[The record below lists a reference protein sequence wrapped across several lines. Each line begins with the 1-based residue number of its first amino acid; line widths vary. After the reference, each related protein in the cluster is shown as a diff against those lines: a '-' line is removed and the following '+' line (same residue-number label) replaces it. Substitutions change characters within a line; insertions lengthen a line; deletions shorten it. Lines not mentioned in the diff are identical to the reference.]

1 MVGVYDL
8 CARVQNGFRA
18 RLGRIAVPETK
29 LNLAVSRVLYNQGF
43 VSSVTRG
50 THLGTHLG
58 PDESYVPTTNLN
70 VAERRLWLSL
80 KYYQDSPVLRKMR
93 CISKPSRKINCD
105 ANQFRTLAAGQAWS
119 IVKGVNP
126 GEIIIVST
134 TRGVMEIQ
142 DAVRHGIGGN
152 LLARA
157 N

>member
-1 MVGVYDL
+1 MVGVYDI

-43 VSSVTRG
+43 LSSVTR
-50 THLGTHLG
+50 GTHLG

-70 VAERRLWLSL
+70 IAERRIWLSL
-80 KYYQDSPVLRKMR
+80 KYYQDAPVLRQMR
-93 CISKPSRKINCD
+93 CISKPSQKLNCN
-105 ANQFRTLAAGQAWS
+105 AEQFRVLAAGQPWS
-119 IVKGVNP
+119 IVKGIIP
-126 GEIIIVST
+126 GEIMIVST

-142 DAVRHGIGGN
+142 DAVRYGVGGN

-157 N
+157 H

>member
-43 VSSVTRG
+43 VSSVTR
-50 THLGTHLG
+50 GTHLG

>member
-50 THLGTHLG
+50 THVG

-70 VAERRLWLSL
+70 VAERRLWLTL

-142 DAVRHGIGGN
+142 DAVRYGIGGN

>member
-1 MVGVYDL
+1 MVGVYDI

-50 THLGTHLG
+50 THLGLDDT
-58 PDESYVPTTNLN
+58 YVPTTNFN

-80 KYYQDSPVLRKMR
+80 KYYQDSPVLRKMS
-93 CISKPSRKINCD
+93 CISKPSRRITCT
-105 ANQFRTLAAGQAWS
+105 ANQLQTIASGRPWS
-119 IVKGVNP
+119 IVKGVVP

-134 TRGVMEIQ
+134 SKGVQEIQ
-142 DAVRHGIGGN
+142 DAVKDHLGGV

-157 N
+157 W

>member
-1 MVGVYDL
+1 
-8 CARVQNGFRA
+8 NGFRA

-43 VSSVTRG
+43 VSSVTR
-50 THLGTHLG
+50 GTHLG

>member
-50 THLGTHLG
+50 THLG

-80 KYYQDSPVLRKMR
+80 KYYQDTPVLRKMR

-105 ANQFRTLAAGQAWS
+105 ANQFRALAAGQAWS

-142 DAVRHGIGGN
+142 DAVRYGIGGN

>member
-1 MVGVYDL
+1 MVGVYDI

-43 VSSVTRG
+43 VSAVTR
-50 THLGTHLG
+50 GTHLG

-80 KYYQDSPVLRKMR
+80 KYYQDSPVLRKMS
-93 CISKPSRKINCD
+93 CISKPSRRIACT
-105 ANQFRTLAAGQAWS
+105 ANQLQILASGKPWS
-119 IVKGVNP
+119 IVRGVIP
-126 GEIIIVST
+126 GEIVVVST
-134 TRGVMEIQ
+134 TKGILEIQ
-142 DAVRHGIGGN
+142 DAVEHGLGGV

-157 N
+157 F

>member
-1 MVGVYDL
+1 MVGVHDI

-50 THLGTHLG
+50 THVG
-58 PDESYVPTTNLN
+58 PDAEYTPTTNLN

-80 KYYQDSPVLRKMR
+80 KYYQDQPVLRKMN
-93 CISKPSRKINCD
+93 CISKPSRRISCNS
-105 ANQFRTLAAGQAWS
+105 NQLQMLASGQSWS
-119 IVKGVNP
+119 IVKGIIP
-126 GEIIIVST
+126 GEIMVVST

-142 DAVRHGIGGN
+142 DAVKTGLGGT

>member
-29 LNLAVSRVLYNQGF
+29 LNLAVSRVLYSQGF
-43 VSSVTRG
+43 VSSVTR
-50 THLGTHLG
+50 GTHLG

>member
-1 MVGVYDL
+1 MVGVYDI

-50 THLGTHLG
+50 THLGFDTT
-58 PDESYVPTTNLN
+58 YVPTTNLN

-80 KYYQDSPVLRKMR
+80 KYYQDDPVLRRMS
-93 CISKPSRKINCD
+93 CISKPSRRIACT
-105 ANQFRTLAAGQAWS
+105 ANQLQTLASGKSWS
-119 IVKGVNP
+119 IVKGIVP

-134 TRGVMEIQ
+134 TKGVLEIQ
-142 DAVRHGIGGN
+142 DAVKDGLGGV

-157 N
+157 G